1 MQLLPEERETVI
13 LTSDNEK
20 SWSVYTCQKKIMRKL
35 EKIGAIAYDVQYDE
49 EGGMVSARYKVDF
62 NQISFRKKIEL
73 TEEQKEKR
81 RQVMLQNLQNRN

>member
-20 SWSVYTCQKKIMRKL
+20 TWSVYTCQKKIMRKL
-35 EKIGAIAYDVQYDE
+35 EKIGAMAYDVQYDE
-49 EGGMVSARYKVDF
+49 EGNIISARFEVDYS
-62 NQISFRKKIEL
+62 QISFRKKIEL

-81 RQVMLQNLQNRN
+81 RQVMLNNLQNRN